1 MYFVSVMADA
11 LRVLLCCVVRGRR
24 ATCCVSR
31 SRRRRVTQSR
41 LGYPLA
47 GWRWAR
53 VLRACR
59 TGLAVPA
66 EPPLPSTNERRPRVP
81 KPDTR
86 AEQSREVRASAP
98 GVRVPAQCVC
108 AVSLTLS
115 VYKAY
120 SIANFAFHFSLA
132 FRLTCTCIRLRTDRL
147 RLALTVRC
155 RVGSRSI
162 DFIDIYFIVQLCM
175 IYENISRIGEIP
187 LYRISSIRINIL
199 PVKQCAYSFY
209 PVWKA

>member
-1 MYFVSVMADA
+1 MGGHSGQSVESPCLMYFVSVMADA

-132 FRLTCTCIRLRTDRL
+132 FRLTCTCIRLRTGF
-147 RLALTVRC
+147 A
-155 RVGSRSI
+155 
-162 DFIDIYFIVQLCM
+162 
-175 IYENISRIGEIP
+175 
-187 LYRISSIRINIL
+187 
-199 PVKQCAYSFY
+199 
-209 PVWKA
+209 